1 MTVETVRC
9 RLLLPLAVLLAL
21 AASPAASAATRPCPT
36 PTATGCGGTR
46 TAGPTTVA
54 CPGGTVTFTRY
65 LLDPALIRNVTQ
77 IGSIGGGGALIGRS
91 YVFPKA
97 DLDGRR
103 LSLRAPAAMTLAG
116 LGYYLPSGAPP
127 GYEPEYSLLFD
138 LGCGLALELYHVKAL
153 APALARSAPAAA
165 SSSSAYGPVKG
176 GARLKAGAVF
186 AYYVREEGRSVAF
199 DVILHDS
206 RVSNRFPN
214 QARYAKSNL
223 LHVLCPWTRYA
234 GAMQKTMLA
243 LVGTAGGVLT
253 PDAGCGTVARAV
265 DGTIAGEWWLTP
277 GAVIPPYRFDGD
289 YGEPM
294 AVIEEADGTVRIGH
308 LGGST
313 QDTLVSRGNPTWL
326 SPAKVTGTH
335 CYESDAGGA
344 SIAFQVVS
352 KTSVKVAFR
361 RTPCGAGFPEGDFRL
376 YVR

>member
-21 AASPAASAATRPCPT
+21 AASHAASAATRPCPT

-46 TAGPTTVA
+46 TAGPATLA
-54 CPGGTVTFTRY
+54 CPGGTATFTRY

-77 IGSIGGGGALIGRS
+77 IGSIGGGGALVGRS

-103 LSLRAPAAMTLAG
+103 LPLRAPAAMTLTG

-138 LGCGLALELYHVKAL
+138 LGCGLALELYHVKAV

-165 SSSSAYGPVKG
+165 SPSSAYGPVKE
-176 GARLKAGAVF
+176 GARLRAGAGF

-214 QARYAKSNL
+214 QARYARSNL
-223 LHVLCPWTRYA
+223 LHVVCPWTRYT
-234 GAMQKTMLA
+234 GALRKTMLA

-253 PDAGCGTVARAV
+253 PDAGCGTISRAV

-313 QDTLVSRGNPTWL
+313 QDTLVSHGNPTWL
-326 SPAKVTGTH
+326 SPAMVSGTH

-361 RTPCGAGFPEGDFRL
+361 RTPCGAGFPDGDFRP

>member
-1 MTVETVRC
+1 MTVQTMRC

-21 AASPAASAATRPCPT
+21 AGADAAFAATGPCPT
-36 PTATGCGGTR
+36 PTATGCSGAG
-46 TAGPTTVA
+46 TAGPTKVA
-54 CPGGTVTFTRY
+54 CPGGKVTFTRY

-77 IGSIGGGGALIGRS
+77 IGSIGGGGALVGRS
-91 YVFPKA
+91 YVFPKS

-103 LSLRAPAAMTLAG
+103 LELRAPAAMTLTG
-116 LGYYLPSGAPP
+116 LGYYLPAGAPA

-138 LGCGLALELYHVKAL
+138 LGCGLSLELYHVKAL
-153 APALARSAPAAA
+153 APALARSAPASA
-165 SSSSAYGPVKG
+165 SPSSGYLPVKG
-176 GARLKAGAVF
+176 GARVKAGAVF
-186 AYYVREEGRSVAF
+186 AYYIREEGRSVAF
-199 DVILHDS
+199 DVILHDA

-214 QARYAKSNL
+214 QARYATSNL
-223 LHVLCPWTRYA
+223 LHVVCPWTRYT
-234 GAMQKTMLA
+234 GALRKTMLA
-243 LVGTAGGVLT
+243 LVGTAGGTLT
-253 PDAGCGTVARAV
+253 PEAGCGTVSRAI

-277 GAVIPPYRFDGD
+277 GSVIPPYRSDGD

-313 QDTLVSRGNPTWL
+313 QDTLVSRSNPTWA

-352 KTSVKVAFR
+352 RTSVKVAFR
-361 RTPCGAGFPEGDFRL
+361 RAPCGAGFPEGDFRL

>member
-1 MTVETVRC
+1 MTVQTMHC

-21 AASPAASAATRPCPT
+21 AGADAAFAATGPCPT
-36 PTATGCGGTR
+36 PTATGCSGAG
-46 TAGPTTVA
+46 TAGPTKVA
-54 CPGGTVTFTRY
+54 CPGGKVTFTRY

-77 IGSIGGGGALIGRS
+77 IGSIGGGGALVGRS
-91 YVFPKA
+91 YVFPKS

-103 LSLRAPAAMTLAG
+103 LELRAPAAMTLTG
-116 LGYYLPSGAPP
+116 LGYYLPAGAPA

-138 LGCGLALELYHVKAL
+138 LGCGLSLELYHVKAL
-153 APALARSAPAAA
+153 APALARSAPASA
-165 SSSSAYGPVKG
+165 SPSSGYLPVKG
-176 GARLKAGAVF
+176 GARVTAGAVF
-186 AYYVREEGRSVAF
+186 AYYIREEGRSVAF
-199 DVILHDS
+199 DVILHDA

-214 QARYAKSNL
+214 QARYATSNL
-223 LHVLCPWTRYA
+223 LHVVCPWTRYT
-234 GAMQKTMLA
+234 GALRKTMLA
-243 LVGTAGGVLT
+243 LVGTAGGTLT
-253 PDAGCGTVARAV
+253 PEAGCGTVSRAI

-277 GAVIPPYRFDGD
+277 GSVISPYRSDGD

-313 QDTLVSRGNPTWL
+313 QDTLVSRSNPTWA

-352 KTSVKVAFR
+352 RTSVKVAFR
-361 RTPCGAGFPEGDFRL
+361 RAPCGAGFPEGDFRL